1 MSIKVAPVG
10 HSRILS
16 VGTYRPKRQVPNS
29 EIVDRI
35 DSTDEWIVQR
45 TGIESRRFA
54 GDDETVISMA
64 KAACEMAL
72 KRAKL
77 TIADIDTVILSTISY
92 PFQAP
97 SAATELIN
105 ELGNPKAAAF
115 DISAACAGFCYGVA
129 MGSDLVR
136 SGTSKN
142 VLVIGVEKLSDY
154 TDPDDRAT
162 AFIFADG
169 AGAVVIGQSDQPRIG
184 QTIWGSDADSRD
196 AIMLTP
202 SFLDFKKNPD
212 KGVGELGWPN
222 ISQQGQV
229 VFRWAVYSMSK
240 VGLQALEAAGVS
252 VGELGAF
259 IPHQANIRIIET
271 MAKEMKI
278 PESVLIADD
287 IRTNGNTSA
296 ASIPLAMDRILE
308 EHPELHGKLAL
319 LIGVLIADDIRTNG
333 NTSAASIPLA
343 MDRILEEHPE
353 LHGKLALLIGYGAG
367 LVYAGQV
374 VELPPA
380 P

>member
-1 MSIKVAPVG
+1 MSIKATQLG

-16 VGTYRPKRQVPNS
+16 VGTYRPKRAVPNS

-72 KRAKL
+72 HRAQL
-77 TIADIDTVILSTISY
+77 SIEDIDTVILSTISY

-115 DISAACAGFCYGVA
+115 DLSAACAGFCYGVGLA
-129 MGSDLVR
+129 SDLVR
-136 SGTSKN
+136 SGTSRN

-154 TDPDDRAT
+154 TDPNDRAT

-169 AGAVVIGQSDQPRIG
+169 AGAVIIGQSDQPRIG
-184 QTIWGSDADSRD
+184 TTIWGSDADSRD
-196 AIMLTP
+196 AITLTP

-212 KGVGELGWPN
+212 KGVAELGWPN
-222 ISQQGQV
+222 IAQQGQV

-240 VGLQALEAAGVS
+240 VGLKALEAAGVT
-252 VGELGAF
+252 VDELGAF

-278 PESVLIADD
+278 PDS
-287 IRTNGNTSA
+287 
-296 ASIPLAMDRILE
+296 
-308 EHPELHGKLAL
+308 
-319 LIGVLIADDIRTNG
+319 VLIADDIRTNG

-374 VELPPA
+374 VELPPK

>member
-1 MSIKVAPVG
+1 MSIKATPLG

-16 VGTYRPKRQVPNS
+16 VGTYRPKRAVPNS

-35 DSTDEWIVQR
+35 ESTDEWIQQR

-77 TIADIDTVILSTISY
+77 SIEDIDTVILSTISY

-129 MGSDLVR
+129 MASDLVR

-154 TDPDDRAT
+154 TDPNDRAT

-169 AGAVVIGQSDQPRIG
+169 AGAVVIGPSDQPRIG
-184 QTIWGSDADSRD
+184 KTIWGSDADSRD
-196 AIMLTP
+196 AITLTP

-222 ISQQGQV
+222 IQQQGQV

-252 VGELGAF
+252 VDELGAF

-278 PESVLIADD
+278 PDS
-287 IRTNGNTSA
+287 
-296 ASIPLAMDRILE
+296 
-308 EHPELHGKLAL
+308 
-319 LIGVLIADDIRTNG
+319 VLIADDIRTNG

-374 VELPPA
+374 VELPPK